1 MRRREFIGGLLLS
14 ATMGQARAEAAKT
27 YRIVI
32 LDPITPVDEMNES
45 AGPYYP
51 LWRPLFQEL
60 RRSGYVEGQNL
71 TVERY
76 GIKDYSP
83 DLARKV
89 VAGHPDVIFAD
100 GGNPVVHDLLPATS
114 TIPIVAI
121 MFPVPSFI
129 TNLSHPGG
137 NLTGININP
146 GDELI
151 GKRLEL
157 LREMVPSMSRVGFLA
172 TREMWIHDFKTGV
185 EKVAGKLGVT
195 VADLFLETPVSE
207 GVIRRF
213 FAESAK
219 ERVDALFVSGSV
231 WAFMPLV
238 IQLAQQYRLPAVYPY
253 VYFAQVG
260 GLMAYDFGLLDFGR
274 IVADQIDQ
282 ILKGTK
288 PGDIPIYQ
296 AQKFTLTINM
306 KTAKALGLTV
316 PPSLLARADEVIE

>member
-1 MRRREFIGGLLLS
+1 MKRRKFIGGLLLS
-14 ATMGQARAEAAKT
+14 ATMGQARAEATKT

-32 LDPITPVDEMNES
+32 LDPITPVDVMNES
-45 AGPYYP
+45 SGPYYP

-60 RRSGYVEGQNL
+60 RRSGYVERQNL

-76 GIKDYSP
+76 GIKEYSA
-83 DLARKV
+83 DLAQKV
-89 VAGHPDVIFAD
+89 VADHPDVIFAE
-100 GGNPVVHDLLPATS
+100 GNAVVHDLMSAAS
-114 TIPIVAI
+114 TIPIVAL
-121 MFPVPSFI
+121 MFPVLPSLI
-129 TNLSHPGG
+129 INLAHPGG
-137 NLTGININP
+137 NLTGINTNP
-146 GDELI
+146 GDFV

-157 LREMVPSMSRVGFLA
+157 LRELVPNVSKVGVLTTRGDWTHGLNKAVEQA
-172 TREMWIHDFKTGV
+172 TQKVGV
-185 EKVAGKLGVT
+185 SVG
-195 VADLFLETPVSE
+195 DLFLETPVSE
-207 GVIRRF
+207 AVIRRF

-219 ERVDALFVSGSV
+219 ERVDALFVNASV

-238 IQLAQQYRLPAVYPY
+238 IQLAREYRLPAVYPY

-260 GLMAYDFGLLDFGR
+260 GLIAYDYGLSDFGH

-296 AQKFTLTINM
+296 AEKYTLTINL
-306 KTAKALGLTV
+306 KTAKTLGLTV